1 MVAFIGRLWREE
13 QGQDLL
19 EFTLLAAFVALGS
32 SLLLTPALWRSVNS
46 LVSPGNASGN

>member
-1 MVAFIGRLWREE
+1 MVAAIERLWCDE

-32 SLLLTPALWRSVNS
+32 SLLLTPSLWRSVNS
-46 LVSPGNASGN
+46 LLGPANTSGN